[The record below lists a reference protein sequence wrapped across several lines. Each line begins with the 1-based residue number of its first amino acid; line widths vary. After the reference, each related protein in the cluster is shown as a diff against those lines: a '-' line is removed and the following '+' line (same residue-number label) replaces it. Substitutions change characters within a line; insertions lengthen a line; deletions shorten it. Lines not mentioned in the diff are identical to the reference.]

1 MKHISA
7 VEVATSLLLIL
18 VSPWMLVSCSSTSAK
33 LSPSQHTPDEW
44 ASVVDKTIPEQ
55 KRAAKVKQLGLQLI
69 ELADS
74 ATQHIEE
81 LSKKAAVLNE
91 DYGASREELQK
102 LFDEF
107 VKTRKL
113 AFTKYRDIVFAMR
126 SEVSAEEWS
135 KLTK

>member
-1 MKHISA
+1 M
-7 VEVATSLLLIL
+7 V
-18 VSPWMLVSCSSTSAK
+18 VSCSSNSAK

-81 LSKKAAVLNE
+81 LSAKAALLNE
-91 DYGASREELQK
+91 DYGTPREELQK

-113 AFTKYRDIVFAMR
+113 ALTKYRDIVFAMR